1 MSQEQENDNDSFPEE
16 TQLDEKTAVD
26 SVDNSDQEDDSEV
39 SEGED
44 NNLYDLMAD
53 FFINENGDNVAT
65 VLTNIQTSIDQNSKC
80 LLKLT
85 KVLQEFVG
93 AYSEKNKGK

>member
-1 MSQEQENDNDSFPEE
+1 MSKEHSDNESFPEE
-16 TQLDEKTAVD
+16 HNLDEKTLAE
-26 SVDNSDQEDDSEV
+26 SVEESDREEDSEV
-39 SEGED
+39 SDDD

-53 FFINENGDNVAT
+53 FFVNENGDNVAM

-85 KVLQEFVG
+85 KVLQEFMT
-93 AYSEKNKGK
+93 AYMKKH